1 MKFGFIAKHRG
12 IWPSAGW
19 LCEAL
24 GVLSKSRGSAP
35 KKPKYA
41 LLTGVSC
48 GRRMGSGKGLAEV
61 CTKAEIAMEYQL
73 TTNPLCFVPANLPTK
88 NRRIA
93 AINGERQR
101 SPR

>member
-1 MKFGFIAKHRG
+1 
-12 IWPSAGW
+12 
-19 LCEAL
+19 
-24 GVLSKSRGSAP
+24 
-35 KKPKYA
+35 
-41 LLTGVSC
+41 
-48 GRRMGSGKGLAEV
+48 MGSGKGLAEV